1 MMKKPTHT
9 IRGRIIVPG
18 RVRGEAVVSGT
29 PLCFLS
35 EFNPL
40 TGRVIDPAHPLWQ
53 RLLAGKILVMP
64 STKGSSGNPMHL
76 RVACLEGK
84 APLALVN
91 TEIDP
96 LAALACVVNQIP
108 MMVISERDLELIP
121 DGAWLEVDGDQQ
133 LLKVFGASEGR

>member
-1 MMKKPTHT
+1 MMQKLAK
-9 IRGRIIVPG
+9 IIQGRRIVPG
-18 RVRGEAVVSGT
+18 RVRGEAVVSGA

-53 RLLAGKILVMP
+53 RVLTGKILVIP

-96 LAALACVVNQIP
+96 LSALACVVNQIP
-108 MMVISERDLELIP
+108 MMEISEQDLELIP
-121 DGAWLEVDGDQQ
+121 DRAWLEVDCDRQ
-133 LLKVFGASEGR
+133 LMKIFVERE